1 MMKREY
7 VDEDPENQA
16 ELLAALLRGASAVV
30 EAADRSAVLELESC
44 ELAIERAQSDL
55 LQALARIRKMRVVPD

>member
-1 MMKREY
+1 M
-7 VDEDPENQA
+7 
-16 ELLAALLRGASAVV
+16 
-30 EAADRSAVLELESC
+30 ESC